1 MTARRAVQPVMN
13 VDRLISLGGLILMFI
28 GGVYAL
34 LNITATVTQKFTEV
48 SADVKT
54 ISSKVDSAAAIGQSK
69 VDDLAKTVDRNHQE
83 VVTFQT
89 QVTDGFKQ
97 LFQANRDLNDKIT
110 QEKVDRITDG
120 KKK

>member
-1 MTARRAVQPVMN
+1 MSARRVQPPMN

-69 VDDLAKTVDRNHQE
+69 VDDLAKTVDKNHQE

-110 QEKVDRITDG
+110 QERVDRLTDG